1 LIPQG
6 PSCVPA
12 TLVRT
17 TIYHRTALGH
27 DRRMKRMRK
36 TITRTRAQKVW
47 DLYTRCVRA
56 NDGVLFHDHGRVLKR
71 VMRRP
76 GEVQGVAVSTKLTLA
91 DALKSWEW
99 VYQRTVD
106 GHDDDQDS
114 VDAYKEIARQIERLW
129 DRSADDLMQQ
139 SDRVI
144 DLLADHL
151 LVDVPRS
158 KPKRR

>member
-1 LIPQG
+1 
-6 PSCVPA
+6 
-12 TLVRT
+12 
-17 TIYHRTALGH
+17 
-27 DRRMKRMRK
+27 M
-36 TITRTRAQKVW
+36 TRAQKVW
-47 DLYTRCVRA
+47 ELYTRCVRA

-76 GEVQGVAVSTKLTLA
+76 GEVQGIAVPTKLTLA
-91 DALKSWEW
+91 DVLKSWEG

-106 GHDDDQDS
+106 GHEDDEDS
-114 VDAYKEIARQIERLW
+114 VEVYKEIARQIETLW

-144 DLLADHL
+144 DLLADHI
-151 LVDVPRS
+151 LVDIPRS